1 LVRIM
6 KQSEIIKQL
15 SDKELK
21 QQLFLSQGLFL
32 VLAIVLSFFFFEGL
46 NEWQLYFRWEP
57 EVIILYGVVPGLII
71 VLIDIILAVALP
83 KKYYD
88 DGGINERVF
97 KGQPV
102 SFVFMLSL
110 TVAVAEELLFRGVLQ
125 TTFGYI
131 IASTIF
137 ALVHFR
143 YLTKPVLLI
152 SILFISFY
160 IGYLFE
166 ITGNLLV
173 TIAAHF
179 TVDFLLGLLIRFQR

>member
-1 LVRIM
+1 M

>member
-1 LVRIM
+1 M

-15 SDKELK
+15 SDEELK
-21 QQLFLSQGLFL
+21 QQLFISQGLFL
-32 VLAIVLSFFFFEGL
+32 VLAIVLSFFLFQDL
-46 NEWQLYFRWEP
+46 NEWLLYFNWEP
-57 EVIILYGVVPGLII
+57 EKIIFYGIIPGLII
-71 VLIDIILAVALP
+71 VVIDIILVLALP
-83 KKYYD
+83 KHYYD

-97 KGQPV
+97 KGQSV
-102 SFVFMLSL
+102 RFVFMLSL
-110 TVAVAEELLFRGVLQ
+110 IVATAEELLFRGVLQ

-152 SILFISFY
+152 SILFVSFY

-173 TIAAHF
+173 TITAHF
-179 TVDFLLGLLIRFQR
+179 TVDFLLGLLIRFQK